1 MQHGAVDFR
10 EEHMS
15 EEVVLQERRDGYAI
29 LTLNRPD
36 RLNSFNIEQHKQL
49 KAALEACAADQE
61 CRAVVLTGAGR
72 GFCAGQDLADR
83 DPAML
88 GEQPD
93 LGETLATYYGPLI
106 RLLRSLEKPV
116 ICAVNGVAAGAGAN
130 IALACDIVLAAKSA
144 KFIQA
149 FSKIGLIP
157 DAGGTYWLT
166 RHLGEARAKAL
177 ALTAYPLSAEEA
189 AEWGLI
195 WRAVD
200 DGELMAEATALAETF
215 AKGPTYAYAL
225 TKKAIQAASTN
236 SLEQQLD
243 LEGQLQREAGRSDD
257 YREGVAAFLQKRQP
271 RFSGRKT

>member
-1 MQHGAVDFR
+1 MQNGPVDFR
-10 EEHMS
+10 EERMS
-15 EEVVLQERRDGYAI
+15 EQAVLHERRDGYSI

-36 RLNSFNIEQHKQL
+36 RLNSFNVGQHEQL
-49 KAALEACAADQE
+49 RAALEECAADGS

-88 GEQPD
+88 GEAPD
-93 LGETLATYYGPLI
+93 LSRTLAAYYSPLV
-106 RLLRSLEKPV
+106 RLLRSMEKPV

-157 DAGGTYWLT
+157 DAGGTWWLT

-177 ALTAYPLSAEEA
+177 ALTAWPLSAAEA

-200 DGELMAEATALAETF
+200 DSELMAEATGLAERF
-215 AKGPTYAYAL
+215 AKGPTRGYAL
-225 TKKAIQAASTN
+225 TKQAIQAASTN
-236 SLEQQLD
+236 SLDRQLE
-243 LEGQLQREAGRSDD
+243 LEGQLQREAGLTED
-257 YREGVAAFLQKRQP
+257 YKEGVSAFLQKRQP
-271 RFSGRKT
+271 RFTGR

>member
-1 MQHGAVDFR
+1 MQHDAINLR
-10 EEHMS
+10 EESMS
-15 EEVVLQERRDGYAI
+15 EEVVLDERRDGYAI

-36 RLNSFNIEQHKQL
+36 RLNSFSIQQHEQL
-49 KAALEACAADQE
+49 RAALEACAADRD

-88 GEQPD
+88 GEAPD
-93 LGETLATYYGPLI
+93 LGKTLATYYAPLI
-106 RLLRSLEKPV
+106 RLLRSMEKPV

-130 IALACDIVLAAKSA
+130 IALACDIVIAAKSA

-177 ALTAYPLSAEEA
+177 ALTAYPLSAEDA
-189 AEWGLI
+189 ANWGLI

-200 DGELMAEATALAETF
+200 DGELMAEATALAEAF
-215 AKGPTYAYAL
+215 AKGPTRGYAL
-225 TKKAIQAASTN
+225 TKQAIQAASTN
-236 SLEQQLD
+236 SLDQQLD
-243 LEGQLQREAGRSDD
+243 LEAQLQREAGLTDD
-257 YREGVAAFLQKRQP
+257 YKEGVSAFLQKRRP
-271 RFSGRKT
+271 NFVGR

>member
-1 MQHGAVDFR
+1 MQHGAVVFR
-10 EEHMS
+10 EKRMS
-15 EEVVLQERRDGYAI
+15 EQAVLHERREGYVI

-36 RLNSFNIEQHKQL
+36 RLNSFNVRQHEQL
-49 KAALEACAADQE
+49 RAALEECAADE
-61 CRAVVLTGAGR
+61 SCRAVVLTGAGR

-88 GEQPD
+88 GEAPD
-93 LGETLATYYGPLI
+93 LGKTLATYYGPLV
-106 RLLRSLEKPV
+106 RLLRSMEKPV

-130 IALACDIVLAAKSA
+130 IALACDIVIAAKSA

-189 AEWGLI
+189 AGWGLI

-200 DGELMAEATALAETF
+200 DSELMEEATALAQTF
-215 AKGPTYAYAL
+215 AKGPTRGYAL

-236 SLEQQLD
+236 SLDQQLEI
-243 LEGQLQREAGRSDD
+243 EGQLQRQAGLTDD
-257 YREGVAAFLQKRQP
+257 YREGVSAFLQKRQP
-271 RFSGRKT
+271 NFTGR